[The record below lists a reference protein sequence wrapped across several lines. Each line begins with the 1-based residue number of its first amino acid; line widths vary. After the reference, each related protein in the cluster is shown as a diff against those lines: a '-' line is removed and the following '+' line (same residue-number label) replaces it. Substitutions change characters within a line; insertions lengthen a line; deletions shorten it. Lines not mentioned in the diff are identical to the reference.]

1 MNTFLK
7 VLLYVVLTLIAIKL
21 MPLFALAFMLAG
33 AGLLVLA
40 GLLFSGIAAI
50 AGCGVAGLTVVI
62 TALVAVIAVLSPIW
76 IPVLIV
82 VGIIALIR
90 RSSRTTA

>member
-7 VLLYVVLTLIAIKL
+7 VLLYIVLTLIAIKL

-40 GLLFSGIAAI
+40 GLVFSGVAAI
-50 AGCGVAGLTVVI
+50 AGFGVAGLTVVI

-82 VGIIALIR
+82 VGIIALVR